1 MRQPAGPGT
10 VEEGNVHL
18 SGVCERSPDVSTDTA
33 LLTDDVLVG
42 DLRDECERWATRDEL
57 EAGFARLFALRVP
70 LSNAKARQELGW
82 APMYPSYR
90 EGLRQTVARAA

>member
-1 MRQPAGPGT
+1 

-42 DLRDECERWATRDEL
+42 DLRDQCERWATRDEL
-57 EAGFARLFALRVP
+57 EAGFARLFALRD
-70 LSNAKARQELGW
+70 KAR
-82 APMYPSYR
+82 AS
-90 EGLRQTVARAA
+90 GLPLQASCPRHDPES